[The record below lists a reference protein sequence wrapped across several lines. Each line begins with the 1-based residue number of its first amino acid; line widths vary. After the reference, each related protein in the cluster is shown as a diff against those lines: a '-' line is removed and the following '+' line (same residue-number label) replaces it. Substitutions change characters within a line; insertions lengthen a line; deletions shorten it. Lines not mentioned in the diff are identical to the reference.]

1 MYLILRK
8 YKKTLSLSLHIYIYI
23 YMYVCMYVCNNHS
36 EQLTAP
42 TCMEGRNK
50 LIYKIKVKSL
60 HTQLRIYLIVI
71 GNIINH

>member
-8 YKKTLSLSLHIYIYI
+8 YKKTLSLSPYIYIYI
-23 YMYVCMYVCNNHS
+23 CMYVCICNNHS

>member
-1 MYLILRK
+1 
-8 YKKTLSLSLHIYIYI
+8 
-23 YMYVCMYVCNNHS
+23 MYVCMYVCICNNHS